1 MTKRRRIQVLAGV
14 TALSFLPAVAY
25 AGSGGTPPAPGAS
38 GAGQSTAY
46 CCTASPPWTTRNI
59 GGNGNNAVI
68 IFDGHSCTVV
78 TDPNTQCTTAGAQAL
93 KCRGEF
99 FTPSTGSVVRC
110 FSP

>member
-1 MTKRRRIQVLAGV
+1 MMKRRRIQILAGV

-38 GAGQSTAY
+38 GAGQSTFY
-46 CCTASPPWTTRNI
+46 CCTAPTPWTTRNI
-59 GGNGNNAVI
+59 GGNGNNAVFV
-68 IFDGHSCTVV
+68 FDGHGCSIPADPNSCTTGEVR
-78 TDPNTQCTTAGAQAL
+78 

-99 FTPSTGSVVRC
+99 FTPSDGSVVRC